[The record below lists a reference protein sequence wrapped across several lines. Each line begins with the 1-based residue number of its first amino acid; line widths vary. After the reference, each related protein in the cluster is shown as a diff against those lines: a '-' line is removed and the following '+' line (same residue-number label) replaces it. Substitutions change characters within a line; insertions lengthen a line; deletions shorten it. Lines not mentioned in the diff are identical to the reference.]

1 MKKLRKFVAR
11 YIMYKVNKNKDPIP
25 FSEIVKGGSK
35 KKFRESQIQEIIL
48 EFKEMGLISLE
59 LGEEVMI
66 KPLKEREDFGKI
78 K

>member
-1 MKKLRKFVAR
+1 MNLRKFVAR

-25 FSEIVKGGSK
+25 FKEIVKEASK
-35 KKFRESQIQEIIL
+35 NKYREVQIQEIIL

-66 KPLKEREDFGKI
+66 RPLKEREAFGKI

>member
-1 MKKLRKFVAR
+1 MNTRRFVAR

-25 FSEIVKGGSK
+25 FKELLEEASK
-35 KKFRESQIQEIIL
+35 KKIRETELQEIIKGL
-48 EFKEMGLISLE
+48 ERDGFVSIE
-59 LGEEVMI
+59 LGDVLMV